1 MSTQSNSTD
10 ENCLYQFTV
19 KLHRIEAKSLIRKG
33 FQTPEFMELHTKLV
47 LTETSV
53 EQFIDFIKFIGN
65 NNLWNEVAQHLKA
78 EGIANIVVS
87 SEPIASVRRLIT
99 DKLLKSD
106 CLDRQA
112 HAQAIVIS
120 RCGCGVSLPGPPRP
134 QAPQSPGGDGGTDAG

>member
-1 MSTQSNSTD
+1 MSTQLNPTD
-10 ENCLYQFTV
+10 ENYL
-19 KLHRIEAKSLIRKG
+19 
-33 FQTPEFMELHTKLV
+33 M
-47 LTETSV
+47 ETSV

-65 NNLWNEVAQHLKA
+65 NNLWDEVKQHLKA

-120 RCGCGVSLPGPPRP
+120 RCGCGVRSPGSGQQP
-134 QAPQSPGGDGGTDAG
+134 QVPQSPGGGWAGLFQERGSRYQEY